1 MAVQEDV
8 KRGQRPREGQNGP
21 SADESPEADAR
32 SEAEVRP
39 DEEVRPDAQPRSR
52 SEARAESAAEP
63 QPDTGESDPGATDDH
78 VPAPVGASPTQLG
91 TRRFVYAAYFAGAIG
106 IAFIFSKVIDFAWL
120 KMQSYKPAIGDPRDD
135 IVTPLAGIVGAGA
148 AVYYWYRTRAREL
161 AEQVA
166 TEMSKV
172 TWPSRAEV
180 TNGTV
185 VVILT
190 TVVST
195 VFFALM
201 DKFWSFITNLV
212 YGGT

>member
-1 MAVQEDV
+1 MAVQEDI
-8 KRGQRPREGQNGP
+8 KRGERPREGQNGP
-21 SADESPEADAR
+21 SEDDSPEADVRPEAT
-32 SEAEVRP
+32 AEVESKPRP
-39 DEEVRPDAQPRSR
+39 DPVGET
-52 SEARAESAAEP
+52 EP
-63 QPDTGESDPGATDDH
+63 QARQRNRPQTDEERHD
-78 VPAPVGASPTQLG
+78 VAPVGVASPTQLG

-106 IAFIFSKVIDFAWL
+106 IAFIVSKGIDVVWGKLQA
-120 KMQSYKPAIGDPRDD
+120 YKPAIGEPRDD
-135 IVTPLAGIVGAGA
+135 IVMPLAGIIGAGA

-166 TEMSKV
+166 SEMSKV
-172 TWPSRAEV
+172 TWPSRTEV

-190 TVVST
+190 TIVST

-201 DKFWSFITNLV
+201 DKFWGFITNLV

>member
-1 MAVQEDV
+1 MTVHEDV
-8 KRGQRPREGQNGP
+8 KRERAQAGQKGTSTDDG
-21 SADESPEADAR
+21 SDAGAR
-32 SEAEVRP
+32 SERAP
-39 DEEVRPDAQPRSR
+39 DQEPRGALEGPAGAADEPR
-52 SEARAESAAEP
+52 EAS
-63 QPDTGESDPGATDDH
+63 
-78 VPAPVGASPTQLG
+78 PVGVASPTQLG
-91 TRRFVYAAYFAGAIG
+91 TRRFVYAAYFGAAIA
-106 IAFIFSKVIDFAWL
+106 IAFLVSKVLDFAWVKL
-120 KMQSYKPAIGDPRDD
+120 QAYRPAVGEARDD
-135 IVTPLAGIVGAGA
+135 IIMPISALIGAGA

-161 AEQVA
+161 ADEVA

-172 TWPSRAEV
+172 TWPTRTEV

-201 DKFWSFITNLV
+201 DKFWGFITNLV